1 MGLGILDIGRI
12 SLGKNYEI
20 QKVWER
26 FVTSAHLL
34 FRSHKLYP
42 LKLRS

>member
-1 MGLGILDIGRI
+1 MGLGILGIGRI

-34 FRSHKLYP
+34 FRSHKP
-42 LKLRS
+42 NPFKLRG